1 MENQTTTKTHYNK
14 HELNLFKEPATR
26 KLKIIKR
33 AIRDLTKEYYAA
45 DDERKSE
52 FYNELLT
59 AAQSYNAIKRQ
70 LAKIHYGTF
79 GICRVTGKLIPKERL
94 RLLFHIWPN
103 TKISDPHP
111 NFKPKSF
118 SSVLRDWFIYR
129 DANLKGAEE
138 KKIAFNN
145 QN

>member
-1 MENQTTTKTHYNK
+1 MENEASIKTHYEK

-59 AAQSYNAIKRQ
+59 AAQSYNVIKRQ
-70 LAKIHYGTF
+70 LAKIHDSTF

-94 RLLFHIWPN
+94 MLLFHIWSKYPEVV
-103 TKISDPHP
+103 H
-111 NFKPKSF
+111 
-118 SSVLRDWFIYR
+118 
-129 DANLKGAEE
+129 
-138 KKIAFNN
+138 
-145 QN
+145 

>member
-1 MENQTTTKTHYNK
+1 MENETTIKTHYNK

-70 LAKIHYGTF
+70 LAKIDYGTF

-94 RLLFHIWPN
+94 RLLFHISPN
-103 TKISDPHP
+103 TKISDPLP
-111 NFKPKSF
+111 DFKPKLF
-118 SSVLRDWFIYR
+118 SSVLRDWFIYQA
-129 DANLKGAEE
+129 ANHSGA
-138 KKIAFNN
+138 
-145 QN
+145 

>member
-1 MENQTTTKTHYNK
+1 MENETTIKTQYNK

-33 AIRDLTKEYYAA
+33 AIRDFTKEYYAA

-70 LAKIHYGTF
+70 LAKIYDGTF

-103 TKISDPHP
+103 NKTSITWPTEPKI
-111 NFKPKSF
+111 F
-118 SSVLRDWFIYR
+118 SSELRDWFIYR
-129 DANLKGAEE
+129 DANLK
-138 KKIAFNN
+138 
-145 QN
+145 